1 MQRLVWLVGLTLW
14 LVGCVAP
21 ATPAPTA
28 TPPPTATPVLTH
40 AEGVAQAFLQAWQN
54 ADYAGMYSLLSPLS
68 RDAIRADQFEA
79 RYQNVFN
86 SGTVIGLNTRLISVL
101 QEGPQA
107 RALYE
112 VTLNTLLVGDVVRR
126 TEMPLVFL
134 PEANRWAV
142 AWAESMILPELAGG
156 GTLNMEHR
164 VPARGNIYDR
174 DGRGLAVQGEAVAV
188 GVQPGR
194 IQDETTVLTALAQLL
209 NTRPE
214 TIKARYATARPDW
227 YVPLGEVAA
236 SEVQANFA
244 TLSQLAGV
252 VLSRYTTR
260 FYPEG
265 GLAPHVVGY
274 LSAIPPE
281 QLATY
286 RARGYTGDERVGIT
300 GLEAW
305 GEAVLAGQRGGV
317 LRVITPQGQVIPLAE
332 SPAQPAQAIYTTLD
346 RNLQRAVQEA
356 LGSFRGAAIVME
368 VNTGDIVALASN
380 PGFDPNLFDPTNR
393 NSVDLNRVLAD
404 PGNPLLNR
412 ATQGLY
418 PPGSTFKMV
427 VGTAALQAGV
437 VRPAT
442 QINCGWTWNGLGP
455 NFIKYDWTFAA
466 RVPQR
471 GRINL
476 VQALAFSCNPYFYQV
491 ALDMHAITA
500 TLLPDHARAYGFGTV
515 TGLVGVPEAAGL
527 VGDPAWKQATLRQ
540 TWSAGDS
547 VNLGIGQGFIQ
558 VTALQE
564 AVMMAA
570 LANGGTRYRPQVIDR
585 IVDVEGQIVQTFGP
599 EVQGRLP
606 LTPEQLA
613 LIQQGLRAVTQ
624 EAGGTARSRF
634 LNFEIPVLGKT
645 GTAEDPAGGLP
656 HAWFV
661 GYTAAN
667 RPERPDVAIV
677 VVLENRGEGSI
688 YAAPIFRRL
697 VEIYFEGRAST
708 LYPWESDFGVSV
720 GNLNTVLQA
729 TPALPPVFSTPAP

>member
-1 MQRLVWLVGLTLW
+1 MRRALW
-14 LVGCVAP
+14 LGAWVLWLAGCVAP
-21 ATPAPTA
+21 ATPLPTIS
-28 TPPPTATPVLTH
+28 PPPTATPVLTQ

-54 ADYAGMYSLLSPLS
+54 ADYGGMYSLLSPLS

-101 QEGPQA
+101 QEGARA

-112 VTLNTLLVGDVVRR
+112 VTLNTLLVGDVVRK
-126 TEMPLVFL
+126 TEMTLVFL

-142 AWAESMILPELAGG
+142 AWSEAMILPELAGG
-156 GTLNMEHR
+156 GTLNMEYR

-174 DGRGLAVQGEAVAV
+174 EGRGLAVQGEAVAV

-194 IQDETTVLTALAQLL
+194 IRDEAAVLAALAQLL
-209 NTRPE
+209 KTRPE
-214 TIKARYATARPDW
+214 TLKARYSNARPDW
-227 YVPLGEVAA
+227 YVPLGAVAA
-236 SEVQANFA
+236 TEVQANFA
-244 TLSQLAGV
+244 ALAELSGV
-252 VLSRYTTR
+252 VLSRYATR

-265 GLAPHVVGY
+265 GIAPHVVGY
-274 LSAIPPE
+274 LSAIPPD
-281 QLATY
+281 QLAAY
-286 RARGYTGDERVGIT
+286 RARGYSGDERVGIT

-305 GEAVLAGQRGGV
+305 GEALLTGQRGGA
-317 LRVITPQGQVIPLAE
+317 LRVVTPQGQVIPLAE

-346 RNLQRAVQEA
+346 RTLQVAAQQA
-356 LGSFRGAAIVME
+356 LGNFRGAVIMME
-368 VNTGDIVALASN
+368 VSTGAIVALASN
-380 PGFDPNLFDPTNR
+380 PSFDPNLFDPTNP
-393 NSVDLNRVLAD
+393 NSAELSRVLAD

-437 VRPAT
+437 VRPET

-455 NFIKYDWTFAA
+455 GFIKYDWTYAA

-500 TLLPDHARAYGFGTV
+500 TVLPDHARAYGFGAV

-527 VGDPAWKQATLRQ
+527 VGDPAWKLRTLNQ
-540 TWSAGDS
+540 TWTAGDS

-558 VTALQE
+558 ATALQE

-570 LANGGTRYRPQVIDR
+570 LANGGRRYRPQVVDR
-585 IVDVEGQIVQTFGP
+585 IVTVDGQTTQTFSP
-599 EVQGRLP
+599 EVMGELP
-606 LTPEQLA
+606 LTPDQLA
-613 LIQQGLRAVTQ
+613 LVQSGLRAVTQ
-624 EAGGTARSRF
+624 EAGGTARARF

-677 VVLENRGEGSI
+677 VVLENRGEGSV

-697 VEIYFEGRAST
+697 VEIYFTGRAST

-720 GNLNTVLQA
+720 ANFNDTLQA

>member
-1 MQRLVWLVGLTLW
+1 MRRVMWLSVVGLW
-14 LVGCVAP
+14 LAGCLAP

-28 TPPPTATPVLTH
+28 TPPPTATPVLTQ
-40 AEGVAQAFLQAWQN
+40 AEGVARAFLQAWQN

-68 RDAIRADQFEA
+68 RDAITASQFEA

-86 SGTVIGLNTRLISVL
+86 SGTVIGLSTRLMSVL
-101 QEGPQA
+101 QEGAQA

-112 VTLNTLLVGDVVRR
+112 VTLNTLLVGDVVRK

-134 PEANRWAV
+134 PEHNRWAV
-142 AWAESMILPELAGG
+142 AWTEAMILPELAGG
-156 GTLNMEHR
+156 GTLNLEYR

-194 IQDETTVLTALAQLL
+194 IQDEAAVLAALARLL

-214 TIKARYATARPDW
+214 TLKARYANARPDW
-227 YVPLGEVAA
+227 YVPLGQVAA
-236 SEVQANFA
+236 ADVQANFE
-244 TLSQLAGV
+244 TLAQLSGV
-252 VLSRYTTR
+252 VLSRYATR

-265 GLAPHVVGY
+265 GIAPHVVGY

-281 QLATY
+281 QLAVY

-305 GEAVLAGQRGGV
+305 GESLLAGQRGGV

-346 RNLQRAVQEA
+346 RNLQRAAQEA
-356 LGSFRGAAIVME
+356 LGAFRGAALVME
-368 VNTGDIVALASN
+368 TNTGAILALASN
-380 PGFDPNLFDPTNR
+380 PGFDPNLFDLTNR
-393 NSVDLNRVLAD
+393 NSADLNRVLAD

-437 VRPAT
+437 VRPNT
-442 QINCGWTWNGLGP
+442 QINCGWTWTGLGQ

-476 VQALAFSCNPYFYQV
+476 AQALAFSCNPYFYQV
-491 ALDMHAITA
+491 ALDMHNITA
-500 TLLPDHARAYGFGTV
+500 TVLPDHARAYGFGAL
-515 TGLVGVPEAAGL
+515 TGLEGVPEAAGL

-540 TWSAGDS
+540 TWTPGDS

-570 LANGGTRYRPQVIDR
+570 FANGGTRYRPQVIDR
-585 IVDVEGQIVQTFGP
+585 IVTVDGQITRQFTPQALGELP
-599 EVQGRLP
+599 ITPDQLEVIR
-606 LTPEQLA
+606 A
-613 LIQQGLRAVTQ
+613 GLRAVTQ

-697 VEIYFEGRAST
+697 VEIYFTGRAST
-708 LYPWESDFGVSV
+708 LYPWERDFGVSV
-720 GNLNTVLQA
+720 ENFNETLQA
-729 TPALPPVFSTPAP
+729 TPTLPPVFRTPAP